1 MGLPQLYYAREK
13 LKAQKPFE
21 GKRIGWSKR
30 DNKMESDA
38 SWNKRK
44 NTGWQ
49 MEKGRWVQYRGGK
62 PTGRTEKYRIDT
74 NFATGTLANVGRVGK
89 AVVDTTATL
98 AGFGPN
104 VLKGTSLNRQNL
116 KYKQAYKT
124 LDEEKG
130 KFEYPRPKGKNK
142 SQLFVTSSGQELDAS
157 KLSNKWGADFSVDK
171 KGQLRVRTKREIDAY
186 NAKVAAEEEKARLDS
201 RSFEEKLSTSFS
213 KPSDL
218 ESFTDQ
224 FNK

>member
-104 VLKGTSLNRQNL
+104 VLKGTSLNRQSL
-116 KYKQAYKT
+116 KLNNKYENAYKT

-130 KFEYPRPKGKNK
+130 KPNKDNLWIGPSGKERILNENFSPGYGGEAYLDNKGKLRARNK
-142 SQLFVTSSGQELDAS
+142 TEVE
-157 KLSNKWGADFSVDK
+157 
-171 KGQLRVRTKREIDAY
+171 AY

-201 RSFEEKLSTSFS
+201 RSFGEKLSQSFS
-213 KPSDL
+213 SPEDL
-218 ESFTDQ
+218 TNFTDQ

>member
-21 GKRIGWSKR
+21 GKRIGWKKERLLKHGGKETSG
-30 DNKMESDA
+30 A
-38 SWNKRK
+38 S
-44 NTGWQ
+44 GWQ
-49 MEKGRWVQYRGGK
+49 MEKGRWVQYWRGK
-62 PTGRTEKYRIDT
+62 PTGRTEKHRIDT
-74 NFATGTLANVGRVGK
+74 NAFTGTLANVGRVGK
-89 AVVDTTATL
+89 AVVNTTATL
-98 AGFGPN
+98 AGAGPN

-130 KFEYPRPKGKNK
+130 KVDYPRPKGDNK
-142 SQLFVTSSGQELDAS
+142 SQLYVTSSGHEYDVNNIGS
-157 KLSNKWGADFSVDK
+157 KWGGDISVDN
-171 KGQLRVRTKREIDAY
+171 KGKLRVRNQTEVDAY
-186 NAKVAAEEEKARLDS
+186 NAKVAAAEEKARLDS
-201 RSFEEKLSTSFS
+201 RSFGEKLSTSFS

>member
-1 MGLPQLYYAREK
+1 MGLPQLYYTREK

-21 GKRIGWSKR
+21 GKKIGW
-30 DNKMESDA
+30 NKST
-38 SWNKRK
+38 S
-44 NTGWQ
+44 TGWE
-49 MEKGRWVQYRGGK
+49 MEKGRWVQYKGGQ
-62 PTGRTEKYRIDT
+62 PTGRTEKHRIDT

-89 AVVDTTATL
+89 VVVGGVATV
-98 AGFGPN
+98 AGVGPN

-116 KYKQAYKT
+116 KLNSKYENAYKT

-130 KFEYPRPKGKNK
+130 KVDYPRPKGDNK
-142 SQLFVTSSGQELDAS
+142 SQLYVTSSGHEYDV
-157 KLSNKWGADFSVDK
+157 SNIGSKWGGDISVDN
-171 KGQLRVRTKREIDAY
+171 KGKLRVRNQTEVDAY
-186 NAKVAAEEEKARLDS
+186 NAKVAAAEEKARLDS

-224 FNK
+224 FKK